1 MIKDSVLYS
10 RPEKIQIP
18 ITTDAKFSKVN
29 VMVRPN
35 NATQAQNVVI
45 QEVAV
50 GEETVL
56 EINVAETFGTDVAVF
71 PLHFEGMK
79 LFLDTQTEK
88 GDRYITLPGIIE
100 VFAEGGETAVENIL
114 NQEAK
119 KKYIENGA
127 LYIHSEGK
135 VYDVLGAQVNK

>member
-1 MIKDSVLYS
+1 M
-10 RPEKIQIP
+10 
-18 ITTDAKFSKVN
+18 
-29 VMVRPN
+29 
-35 NATQAQNVVI
+35 
-45 QEVAV
+45 
-50 GEETVL
+50 
-56 EINVAETFGTDVAVF
+56 AVF

-127 LYIHSEGK
+127 LYIQTSNAT
-135 VYDVLGAQVNK
+135 YNVLGAQVK